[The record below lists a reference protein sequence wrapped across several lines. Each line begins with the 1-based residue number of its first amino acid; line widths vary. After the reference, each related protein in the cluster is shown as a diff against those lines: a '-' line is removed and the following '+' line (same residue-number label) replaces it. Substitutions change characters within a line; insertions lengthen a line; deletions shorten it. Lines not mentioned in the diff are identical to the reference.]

1 ILLFSLCIVSPKWIS
16 HHVIKKVFWS
26 NALILEQ
33 FDHKII
39 KSEIDKIL
47 EYCSKETWDLTLSNL
62 LRFFSWEF
70 EDYNPNT

>member
-1 ILLFSLCIVSPKWIS
+1 
-16 HHVIKKVFWS
+16 
-26 NALILEQ
+26 Q